1 VNYKFNF
8 DFVSHR
14 KLYFTISSIIMI
26 LGVLSLLIF
35 GLNLGID
42 FKSGSRL
49 EIHIGTEF
57 VEKDVRD
64 LLQQAEDAAKAKG
77 YTDVDLEPSSLT
89 VAGDNDEIAVV
100 RFDKTIDSDV
110 LPIIK
115 DVFREKYGSQV
126 DLLESKV
133 DPTMSKELAKKA
145 IYALLWASLGIIV
158 YVTIRFE
165 YRFAIAAIIAL
176 VHDAFLVITV
186 FSLLRLEVDLSFIAA
201 ILTIIGYS
209 VNDTIVIFDRIRD
222 NMKHAKI
229 KREEDLA
236 NVVNMSLNQTLTR
249 SINTVLTVLIMVI
262 ALYFFG
268 GSGIKNFSF
277 AILVGLI
284 SGSYSSIFLASQIW
298 LAWKTRDFKKKKFNP
313 QTEA

>member
-1 VNYKFNF
+1 MNYKF
-8 DFVSHR
+8 DFVRHR

-26 LGVLSLLIF
+26 LGILSLSIF

-42 FKSGSRL
+42 FKSGSRI
-49 EIHIGTEF
+49 EIHIGSEF

-64 LLQQAEDAAKAKG
+64 LLKQAEEIAVAKG
-77 YTDVDLEPSSLT
+77 YSVELHPSSLT
-89 VAGDNDEIAVV
+89 VAGDNNEIAVA

-133 DPTMSKELAKKA
+133 DPTMSQELAKKA
-145 IYALLWASLGIIV
+145 VYALLWASLGIII

-165 YRFAIAAIIAL
+165 YRFATAAIVAL

-186 FSLLRLEVDLSFIAA
+186 FSLMRLEVDLSFIAA
-201 ILTIIGYS
+201 ILTIVGYS
-209 VNDTIVIFDRIRD
+209 VNDTIVVFDRIRE
-222 NMKHAKI
+222 NLKHAKI
-229 KREEDLA
+229 KREEDLE

-249 SINTVLTVLIMVI
+249 SINTVLTVLVMVT
-262 ALYFFG
+262 ALYIFG

-277 AILVGLI
+277 AILIGLI
-284 SGSYSSIFLASQIW
+284 SGAYSSIFLASQIW
-298 LAWKTRDFKKKKFNP
+298 LTWKIKDLKKKKFNP
-313 QTEA
+313 QTEV